1 MHTRSREGLSFTVSD
16 FRSRRSD
23 APSGVGSPQRASE
36 AFRPTQS
43 RPRAVLGSW
52 CMTGRDATLRE
63 TPRGAHRPVRSAPP
77 PPLQNMGS
85 ILQWPPRRGRFR
97 DLHSADRFK
106 RDRMHILTPRDDAA
120 AQSRLGSCKRDV
132 QPPPTRPSGRYKTSR
147 GVPINERRMSSRW
160 RDLRGATDA
169 AWASF
174 VPLWCR
180 FPHRSVVLTGS
191 LPPARPSGPLQG
203 PRAATRARGPRLVG
217 WRDLRGATDA
227 AWPSFVPL

>member
-1 MHTRSREGLSFTVSD
+1 
-16 FRSRRSD
+16 
-23 APSGVGSPQRASE
+23 
-36 AFRPTQS
+36 
-43 RPRAVLGSW
+43 
-52 CMTGRDATLRE
+52 MTGRDATLRE

-97 DLHSADRFK
+97 DLHSANRFK

-147 GVPINERRMSSRW
+147 GMPISERRRSSRW

-174 VPLWCR
+174 VHLWCR
-180 FPHRSVVLTGS
+180 FPHRSVVFGRQ
-191 LPPARPSGPLQG
+191 PPSGPSKRPLQG
-203 PRAATRARGPRLVG
+203 FKEATKAGGPELG
-217 WRDLRGATDA
+217 SWRDLRGAADA
-227 AWPSFVPL
+227 VWSWCAPLQPLRV